1 MAFDPLQED
10 FLHIVLQSSSAK
22 TSKGTPDQ
30 LGIAD
35 LFEQYQKDPDALIK
49 NDINRARHLVA
60 RATMQLDY
68 EAPFYTEEEQAQKAI
83 ASAEKLL
90 KQAFELDSKNLD
102 AQRMLHA
109 LKSTAVSEHLDFL
122 LEHEQLA
129 QKQFDE
135 AALQVNA
142 SSTVFEHDLAILH
155 TRPALRW
162 FASIAQKAF
171 IAGRYQLSLDYCNKA
186 LALDPSDVAD
196 VKYTAM
202 YAMAKLEYSLKDL
215 MAFAG
220 QYIDL
225 DAPRC
230 NAWLML
236 AAIAISY
243 KNLNMDV
250 ARTFLEKLFDSYPTA
265 ARVLRLQGELPN
277 GIWHRVNVHPF
288 SEDELIQALSE
299 AMPLLQEG
307 LGAPLSA
314 PFALWL
320 AMNPLVEAHL
330 DESDLKEIE
339 EIANRIQEGGN

>member
-30 LGIAD
+30 LRIAD
-35 LFEQYQKDPDALIK
+35 LFEQYRNDPDSLIAS
-49 NDINRARHLVA
+49 DTNRARHLVA
-60 RATMQLDY
+60 LATMQLDY
-68 EAPFYTEEEQAQKAI
+68 EAPFYTDEEQAQQAI

-90 KQAFELDSKNLD
+90 KQAFELDPKNLD

-109 LKSTAVSEHLDFL
+109 LKSKAVSEHLDFL
-122 LEHEQLA
+122 LNAEDQA
-129 QKQFDE
+129 QNQFDE
-135 AALQVNA
+135 AVTQVNT
-142 SSTVFEHDLAILH
+142 SSSIFEHDLAILH

-171 IAGRYQLSLDYCNKA
+171 IAGRYQLSLDYCHKT
-186 LALDPSDVAD
+186 LSLDPSDVAD
-196 VKYTAM
+196 VKYIAM
-202 YAMAKLEYSLKDL
+202 YAMVKLEYNLQDL
-215 MAFAG
+215 MAFAK
-220 QYIDL
+220 QYLDL

-230 NAWLML
+230 NAWLMI

-243 KNLNMDV
+243 KNLNMDA
-250 ARTFLEKLFDSYPTA
+250 ARTFLEKLFETYPTA
-265 ARVLRLQGELPN
+265 ARVLRLQGELPS

-330 DESDLKEIE
+330 DENDLKEIE
-339 EIANRIQEGGN
+339 EITHRIQEGGN

>member
-35 LFEQYQKDPDALIK
+35 LFEQYQKDPEPLITNDA
-49 NDINRARHLVA
+49 NRARHLVA

-68 EAPFYTEEEQAQKAI
+68 EAPFYTEENLAQEAI
-83 ASAEKLL
+83 ASATKLL
-90 KQAFELDSKNLD
+90 EQAHALDKDNLD

-109 LKSTAVSEHLDFL
+109 LASTTVSEHLDYL
-122 LEHEQLA
+122 LEHEGRVQE
-129 QKQFDE
+129 QFDQ
-135 AALQVNA
+135 AALQANE

-155 TRPALRW
+155 SRPALRW

-171 IAGRYQLSLDYCNKA
+171 VAGRYQLSLDYCNKT
-186 LALDPSDVAD
+186 LTLDPSDVAD
-196 VKYTAM
+196 VKYTAL
-202 YAMAKLEYSLKDL
+202 YAMVKLEYSLKDL
-215 MAFAG
+215 LAFAR
-220 QYIDL
+220 QYLDL

-230 NAWLML
+230 NAWLT
-236 AAIAISY
+236 IACIATSY
-243 KNLNMDV
+243 KSLNLDV

-330 DESDLKEIE
+330 DESDLQEIE